1 MGVVSASMSFLLL
14 MSATHNPH
22 TTIYS
27 TQLHTPGALQLDI
40 TRGQLDHNS
49 ASPPVIVYSL
59 ALNPRECKHLC
70 LLVLDHNPRRCQLG
84 ALQLDITLMKIGKA
98 IASGVATSY
107 RLTDYVV
114 GGWQPSDCVRYL

>member
-40 TRGQLDHNS
+40 TRGQLHHNS
-49 ASPPVIVYSL
+49 PSPPVMVYSL
-59 ALNPRECKHLC
+59 ALNPRECKYLC
-70 LLVLDHNPRRCQLG
+70 LLILDHNPRRCQPG
-84 ALQLDITLMKIGKA
+84 ALQLDITRKKIGKA
-98 IASGVATSY
+98 IARGRLWCPRAIDY
-107 RLTDYVV
+107 RYVV
-114 GGWQPSDCVRYL
+114 VWLQSSDCVR